1 MPASRPV
8 AVAVGYY
15 RFTDIFFEWHQALPN
30 PQTVGPLKAT
40 IAYDALVHPDHPL
53 RKAGV
58 DGIELYIGTFPNG
71 EARLLFSSAQIE
83 YIRYWI
89 HAVGLAEE
97 LIPLPGGDW
106 LIQQNDML
114 SCSPAVYND
123 PAVLKKAIKVGVNS
137 SRVKCATH
145 LFIPVAQTIDK
156 NNKRLKGSEPLL
168 TSRRLGFERVR
179 AYWAAK
185 AGTWIAIDI
194 EAWDRDHTVLTEFGW
209 SLIRWENGEEVSEA
223 GHLTVEEHRSYY
235 NTFVAHNREHY
246 SFGESEEVDKKT
258 FKKRIRDLIGDNRSK
273 GPLFLIFHDANQDV
287 KYAHLPL
294 PSEY

>member
-1 MPASRPV
+1 MKI
-8 AVAVGYY
+8 
-15 RFTDIFFEWHQALPN
+15 RFT
-30 PQTVGPLKAT
+30 
-40 IAYDALVHPDHPL
+40 
-53 RKAGV
+53 
-58 DGIELYIGTFPNG
+58 GTFPNG

-209 SLIRWENGEEVSEA
+209 SLIRWENGEEISEA

-235 NTFVAHNREHY
+235 NTFVAHNREVGH
-246 SFGESEEVDKKT
+246 F
-258 FKKRIRDLIGDNRSK
+258 
-273 GPLFLIFHDANQDV
+273 
-287 KYAHLPL
+287 
-294 PSEY
+294 